1 MTDRDTLIPR
11 LREAIYALCV
21 EAAICA
27 TNYSEAN
34 QKRLD
39 ARQAEVDAIIK
50 EVADEL
56 VE

>member
-1 MTDRDTLIPR
+1 MTDRDTLIQR

-21 EAAICA
+21 EAVICA
-27 TNYSEAN
+27 TNPCEAN

-39 ARQAEVDAIIK
+39 ERQAAVNAIVK

-56 VE
+56 VD